1 VQLHAWFGWGA
12 LVGTAAVIGAWAWVR
27 LRPSPSARALRAWG
41 EAAGLH
47 CRGDGVDQPL
57 ELVGRRRDRW
67 FTVALQR
74 GPPEVLL
81 LAIDCDAAG
90 DAPLAGGR
98 HLSDGA
104 LATRVTAPP
113 VALCADPLP
122 WLDALADAAEA
133 LEADAAPVR

>member
-1 VQLHAWFGWGA
+1 MQLQAWFAWGA
-12 LVGTAAVIGAWAWVR
+12 LVGTTAVIGAWAWAR
-27 LRPSPSARALRAWG
+27 LRPSPAARALRAWG
-41 EAAGLH
+41 DAQGVH
-47 CRGDGVDQPL
+47 RRGDGVDQPL
-57 ELVGRRRDRW
+57 ELVGRRRDRL

-81 LAIDCDAAG
+81 LAIDCDAGG
-90 DAPLAGGR
+90 DGPLSEGR

-113 VALCADPLP
+113 VALCADPGP

-133 LEADAAPVR
+133 LEADTPSVR